1 MLVIQLGVVD
11 GCRGSKSLVEL
22 TMPVSAL
29 IGGYF
34 KEKNRISAFYKGVS
48 LTQLNAAEADETC
61 S

>member
-34 KEKNRISAFYKGVS
+34 KEKTAYLRSIKVFH
-48 LTQLNAAEADETC
+48 
-61 S
+61 